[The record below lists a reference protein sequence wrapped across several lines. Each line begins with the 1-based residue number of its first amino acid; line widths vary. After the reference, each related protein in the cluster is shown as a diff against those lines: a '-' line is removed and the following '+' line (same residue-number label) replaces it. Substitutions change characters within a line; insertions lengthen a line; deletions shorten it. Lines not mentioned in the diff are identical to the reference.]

1 MPDILKVTTPLV
13 NRNEIVLPKP
23 GTDAVNP
30 FNISDPMKVVQT
42 HNQSEILKHNTSNH
56 QNSDTPVVLLNMLKD
71 PAVAVSYLKNIF
83 LLEEMFKLLPAN
95 NNAMTPEL
103 EQIFK
108 DLLINEN
115 QIKDELISQEKS
127 FTMFRGDFFDF
138 LRNLSDAYKNSQATQ
153 LHIANLLKSINNLMS
168 RGDILDSVVNS
179 MLYLKQN
186 LSSSPAISQKLS
198 ELIAKF
204 QNSNQTSLNMANLK
218 EETLAL
224 IKQIEGSILF
234 SSKTSKV
241 VSIMMYNL
249 SRLND
254 NYTFFNESVYRLRQT
269 ITPAEQK
276 ELLELVAKF
285 SNQLNSGTVPTFSGA
300 DTQSSKVMDA
310 LIKMVF
316 NQSEKQ
322 NVADGAKVDMI
333 IHSLLSSPCNFTP
346 LLHFVLPVLFDN
358 TRAFAEIW
366 INPQSDEKD
375 MPEGAGEGKHFLLVI
390 DIETMGRF
398 EAEIFVY
405 DKTVDFHLYCPSGYG
420 TKFESMIT
428 ELSKDLVGIDYK
440 LGRTKLDNLER
451 PRSLMEVFKSL
462 PYKRMGVD
470 VKI

>member
-23 GTDAVNP
+23 GMDAVSP
-30 FNISDPMKVVQT
+30 FNISDPLKVVQT
-42 HNQSEILKHNTSNH
+42 HNQSEILKHNTTNQ

-95 NNAMTPEL
+95 NKAMTPEL

-115 QIKDELISQEKS
+115 QIKNELMSQEKS

-138 LRNLSDAYKNSQATQ
+138 LRTLSDTYKNSQTTQ

-168 RGDILDSVVNS
+168 REEILDSVVNS
-179 MLYLKQN
+179 MMYLKQN
-186 LSSSPAISQKLS
+186 LTSSPSISAKLD

-204 QNSNQTSLNMANLK
+204 KNSNETSFNIAGLK
-218 EETLAL
+218 EEVLSL

-234 SSKTSKV
+234 SSKMSKV

-249 SRLND
+249 SRFND
-254 NYTFFNESVYRLRQT
+254 NYNFFNESVYRLRQT

-276 ELLELVAKF
+276 ELMELVAKF
-285 SNQLNSGTVPTFSGA
+285 SNQLNSGTLPISTTDAQNSR
-300 DTQSSKVMDA
+300 VMDA

-316 NQSEKQ
+316 NQSQKQ
-322 NVADGAKVDMI
+322 NAADSAKVDMI

-375 MPEGAGEGKHFLLVI
+375 MPDGVSEGKHFLLVI

-405 DKTVDFHLYCPSGYG
+405 NKTVDFNLYCPTGYG
-420 TKFESMIT
+420 PKFESMIT

-440 LGRTKLDNLER
+440 LGRTKLDTLER

-470 VKI
+470 VRI